1 MRKLPEAKDDEA
13 IAELVRHLLSSR
25 VVDGLYIADTY
36 PEIVGIV
43 FMPIAFGA
51 LADYSRAQLDK
62 IAIFGVIG
70 KHKAAGAYDG
80 WPIFWEC
87 EIWRRTDWRKAVK
100 LYERAKAAL
109 DDVLAAPEPS

>member
-25 VVDGLYIADTY
+25 VVDGLYIADVY
-36 PEIVGIV
+36 PGIVGIV
-43 FMPIAFGA
+43 FPLISFGA
-51 LADYSRAQLDK
+51 LDGYSRAQLGQ

-87 EIWRRTDWRKAVK
+87 EVWRLTDWRKAVK
-100 LYERAKAAL
+100 LYGRAKAAL
-109 DDVLAAPEPS
+109 DGVLAAPEPS